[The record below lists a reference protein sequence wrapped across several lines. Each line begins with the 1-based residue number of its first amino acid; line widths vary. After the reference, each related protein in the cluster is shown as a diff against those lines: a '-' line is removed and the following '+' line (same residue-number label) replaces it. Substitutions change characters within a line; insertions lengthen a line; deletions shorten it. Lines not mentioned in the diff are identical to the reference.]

1 MNIYA
6 AHLITF
12 SPTHTSKQVGKA
24 IVRGTGFS
32 EVTETDLTLHSV
44 DTLEISEDKLVV
56 ITVPVYGGKVAP
68 LALERMKGIY
78 TSGATVV
85 LAVVYGNRAYEKALA
100 ELDAFVSERGFKV
113 IAGATFIGEHSYSTE
128 KNPIAVG
135 RPDTDDLRFAEIFG
149 EKVRSKIEAAVDMEK
164 LYAVDVN
171 RIQRPRQPFF
181 PLFRFLRKVVK
192 LRKSGVPMPR
202 ILAVDAELCTHC
214 GYCVTHCP
222 AGAIVKGD
230 ECNTDA
236 TKCIR
241 CCACVKGCPKNA
253 RTFDTP
259 FAVLLA
265 DCFKRP
271 KENRI
276 LL

>member
-6 AHLITF
+6 VHLIVF
-12 SPTHTSKQVGKA
+12 SPTHTSKQVGEA
-24 IVRGTGFS
+24 IVRGTGFP
-32 EVTETDLTLHSV
+32 EVSETDLTLQSM
-44 DTLEISEDKLVV
+44 DTLEIPEDQLVV
-56 ITVPVYGGKVAP
+56 ISVPVYGGKVTP
-68 LALERMKGIY
+68 LALERLKGIH
-78 TSGATVV
+78 TSGAPVV

-100 ELDAFVSERGFKV
+100 ELDAFVSDRGFKV
-113 IAGATFIGEHSYSTE
+113 IAGATFVGEHSYSTE

-135 RPDTDDLRFAEIFG
+135 RPDADDLQFAEAFG
-149 EKVRSKIEAAVDMEK
+149 GKVRSKIEAAVDMEK

-202 ILAVDAELCTHC
+202 IPAVDAELCTHC
-214 GYCVTHCP
+214 GYCVVHCP

-259 FAVLLA
+259 FAILLA
-265 DCFKRP
+265 DCFKRQ

>member
-12 SPTHTSKQVGKA
+12 SPTHTSKQVGEA

-32 EVTETDLTLHSV
+32 EVLKTDLTLQSM
-44 DTLEISEDKLVV
+44 DTLEISEDRLVV

-68 LALERMKGIY
+68 LALERMKGIH
-78 TSGATVV
+78 TSGAPVV

-100 ELDAFVSERGFKV
+100 ELDAFVSKRGFKV

-135 RPDTDDLRFAEIFG
+135 RPDADDLRFAEVFG
-149 EKVRSKIEAAVDMEK
+149 EKVRSKIEAAVTMEK

-202 ILAVDAELCTHC
+202 IPAVDAELCTHC

-230 ECNTDA
+230 ECSTDA
-236 TKCIR
+236 VKCIR
-241 CCACVKGCPKNA
+241 CCACVKGCPKKA

-265 DCFKRP
+265 DCFKRQ